1 MKFLLDSHT
10 HTLASGHAYCTLLE
24 MVRAAAD
31 RGLELICITDHA
43 PGMELTTHKDYFLNF
58 RVIDRE
64 IYGVRV
70 MMGAELNVMD
80 FDGTVDLSPKLLNN
94 LDMAIASQHI
104 WCMPQGG
111 GPEENTAAMV
121 LAMDNCPKICILGHP
136 DDGRYPLDY
145 PALVR
150 AAGERS
156 VLLEVNNTSLSP
168 ACSRVNSTANVTEM
182 LKHCRREG
190 VPVVVG
196 SDAHFVSAVGGH
208 QYAQALLD
216 ELDFPEEEKAMEL
229 NMDAIGAVRTRRSEM
244 NVPPSRK
251 ARLTVATLEQE
262 VFTAGIPFLKR
273 LAYGSEVTITGMS
286 GAQESDKGM
295 VTVLTHAARISMPMA
310 ELVDLEKEK
319 ARMEK
324 ELGKSRTELEKLQT
338 KLGNPG
344 FVNKAP
350 ANVVQAER
358 ERAEKLVTLIAGLEE
373 QLSSM
378 A

>member
-1 MKFLLDSHT
+1 MEFRLDSHT

-111 GPEENTAAMV
+111 GPEENTVAMV
-121 LAMDNCPKICILGHP
+121 RAMDNCPKICILGHP

-196 SDAHFVSAVGGH
+196 SDAHFISAVGGH

-216 ELDFPEEEKAMEL
+216 ELDFPEELVL
-229 NMDAIGAVRTRRSEM
+229 NREPATFLAHLERR
-244 NVPPSRK
+244 
-251 ARLTVATLEQE
+251 L
-262 VFTAGIPFLKR
+262 
-273 LAYGSEVTITGMS
+273 
-286 GAQESDKGM
+286 
-295 VTVLTHAARISMPMA
+295 
-310 ELVDLEKEK
+310 
-319 ARMEK
+319 
-324 ELGKSRTELEKLQT
+324 SRT
-338 KLGNPG
+338 
-344 FVNKAP
+344 
-350 ANVVQAER
+350 
-358 ERAEKLVTLIAGLEE
+358 
-373 QLSSM
+373 
-378 A
+378 